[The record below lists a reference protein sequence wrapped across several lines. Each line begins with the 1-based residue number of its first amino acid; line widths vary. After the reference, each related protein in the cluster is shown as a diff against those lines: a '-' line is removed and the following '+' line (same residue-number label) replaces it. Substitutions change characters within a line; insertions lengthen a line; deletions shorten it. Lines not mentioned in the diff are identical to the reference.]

1 MVKNGIL
8 EYWNNGN
15 ETAENIIEIL
25 KSKSLNDMKKTLLFF
40 LTVILI
46 LNACKDSADRFSK
59 KWDICIYGGTSAGVI
74 AAYSAKMLGMSVILV
89 EPGRHLGGLTSG
101 GLGYTDI
108 GNKQAITGLSREF
121 YRKTGR
127 HYNTFEAWTF
137 EPYVAEKIFNDII
150 DEAEILVL
158 YEQRIISAEL
168 EDGWIRSIELETAGN
183 QDERSVT
190 IIRARYFIDCSYE
203 GDLMARAGVTYTVGR
218 EDNSLYG
225 ETFNGV
231 QLRDKHQ
238 FPDGI
243 DPFKIPGDPSS
254 GLLWGIS
261 PEELQPDGIGDK
273 KVQAYNFRLCMTQD
287 TSNMIHVTMPEKYNP
302 KMYELLRRVINQREE
317 SGIKQSLGNYLKI
330 DMMPGG
336 KTDINN
342 NGPQSTDFIGMNYD
356 YPEADYKTRGKIIKD
371 HEDYIKGL
379 LYFLGHD
386 PGVPE
391 YIRSEM
397 LSWGWARDEFTD
409 NGGFP
414 HQIYVREARR
424 MIGEYVMTQHNCT
437 GDSTVED
444 GIGMAAYTM
453 DSHNCQRIVVNGM
466 VKNEGDVQ
474 VGGFPPYEVSY
485 RALVPRRQECK
496 NLTVPVCLSSTHIA
510 FGSIRME
517 PVFMVLGEAAA
528 VASFYALVNKVPV
541 QDIDI
546 KALQGK
552 LINDPLLDGTPPD
565 I

>member
-1 MVKNGIL
+1 
-8 EYWNNGN
+8 
-15 ETAENIIEIL
+15 
-25 KSKSLNDMKKTLLFF
+25 MKKTLLFF
-40 LTVILI
+40 LTGILV
-46 LNACKDSADRFSK
+46 LNTCKDSSDRFSK
-59 KWDICIYGGTSAGVI
+59 NWDICVYGGTSAGVI
-74 AAYSAKMLGMSVILV
+74 AAYSSKILGMSVILI

-121 YRKTGR
+121 YRKTGS
-127 HYNTFEAWTF
+127 HYNTSEAWTF
-137 EPYVAEKIFNDII
+137 EPHVAEKIFNDII
-150 DEAEILVL
+150 DEAKIPVI
-158 YEQRIISAEL
+158 YEHRIISAEL
-168 EDGWIRSIELETAGN
+168 KDGWIRSIELENAGN
-183 QDERSVT
+183 QDKGSSKV
-190 IIRARYFIDCSYE
+190 IHARYFIDCSYE
-203 GDLMARAGVTYTVGR
+203 GDLMARAEVTYTVGR

-231 QLRDKHQ
+231 QLRDQHQ

-243 DPFKIPGDPSS
+243 DPYKIPGDPSS

-261 PEELQPDGIGDK
+261 PDKLQPDGTGDE
-273 KVQAYNFRLCMTQD
+273 KVQAYNFRLCMTRD
-287 TSNMIHVTMPEKYNP
+287 SANFIPVIKPDNYDP
-302 KMYELLRRVINQREE
+302 AMYELLGRVIRQREKFN
-317 SGIKQSLGNYLKI
+317 IKQRLGNYLKI

-342 NGPQSTDFIGMNYD
+342 NGPQSTDFIGMNYE
-356 YPEADYKTRGKIIKD
+356 YPEADYQTREKIIKA

-391 YIRSEM
+391 YIRNEM
-397 LSWGWARDEFTD
+397 LSWGWTRDEFMD

-414 HQIYVREARR
+414 HQMYVREARR
-424 MIGEYVMTQHNCT
+424 MIGEYVMTQHNCK

-485 RALVPRRQECK
+485 RAIVPRRVECK
-496 NLTVPVCLSSTHIA
+496 NLIVPVCLSSSHIA

-517 PVFMVLGEAAA
+517 PVFIVLGEAAA
-528 VASFYALVNKVPV
+528 AASFYALKDKVPV

-546 KALQGK
+546 KTLQEK
-552 LINDPLLDGTPPD
+552 LRNDPLLDGTPSD